1 MYLWIQ
7 RVWCSCE
14 KDYWMVFSV
23 VSAVFQQYDRDERE
37 RQREGVNYVNYSVE
51 SIFFIIECK
60 HSARV
65 KTSDGPV
72 DGWHGVVQGQTGIS
86 H

>member
-1 MYLWIQ
+1 MYLYG
-7 RVWCSCE
+7 VLAK

-23 VSAVFQQYDRDERE
+23 VSAVFQQYDGDERE
-37 RQREGVNYVNYSVE
+37 RQREGVKLCKLFSRIY
-51 SIFFIIECK
+51 FFIIECK

-72 DGWHGVVQGQTGIS
+72 DG
-86 H
+86 